1 MPSTMSSTKRL
12 IKELAEMVRNPLP
25 NCSAGPIDD
34 SNMFEWEGTIV
45 GPEDTSYAGECY
57 NLSIQIP
64 TNYPFMPPHVIFT
77 TKIRHQNIRTNGEIC
92 LDILNNKWSPA
103 LTVSKVLLSIISM
116 LAEQS
121 PRNAL
126 LTRL

>member
-1 MPSTMSSTKRL
+1 M
-12 IKELAEMVRNPLP
+12 KELAEMAQNPLP

-34 SNMFEWEGTIV
+34 SNMFEWEGTII
-45 GPEDTSYAGECY
+45 GPQDTRYAGECY

-64 TNYPFMPPHVIFT
+64 TNYPFMPPHVVFT
-77 TKIRHQNIRTNGEIC
+77 TQIRHQNVRTNGEIC
-92 LDILNNKWSPA
+92 LDILKNQWSPA

-116 LAEQS
+116 LSDQS

-126 LTRL
+126 LTRLLMVKN